1 MEIWILIGILLASGF
16 IGCFV
21 CEAYETIQMNRWMRQ
36 RHLRELKLAMR
47 QLEHPEFFSR
57 THDVS
62 AEEIR
67 KALGAFKTAKVTTTL
82 PTGEVEELG
91 PGKVYIFGEPKVG
104 TVTGTVGYEQLEE
117 MGATLN
123 EAERLLKE
131 ARDRT
136 ID

>member
-16 IGCFV
+16 IGCTIL
-21 CEAYETIQMNRWMRQ
+21 EIYDNIQMNRWMRQ
-36 RHLRELKLAMR
+36 RHLRELRLAMR
-47 QLEHPEFFSR
+47 QLETPEFFSR

-62 AEEIR
+62 ADEIR
-67 KALGAFKTAKVTTTL
+67 KALDIYKTSGVTTHL
-82 PTGEVEELG
+82 PTGEVEKLG
-91 PGKVYIFGEPKVG
+91 PGKIYIFDKQKVG
-104 TVTGTVGYEQLEE
+104 VVTGTVSGEE
-117 MGATLN
+117 MID

>member
-1 MEIWILIGILLASGF
+1 MEIWILIGVFLAFGF
-16 IGCFV
+16 VGCLV
-21 CEAYETIQMNRWMRQ
+21 CEAYENYQMNKWMRE
-36 RHLRELKLAMR
+36 RHLRELRLAML
-47 QLEHPEFFSR
+47 QLENPDFFSR

-67 KALGAFKTAKVTTTL
+67 KALHIYETSGVTTTL
-82 PTGEVEELG
+82 PTGEVETLG
-91 PGKVYIFGEPKVG
+91 PGKIYVFDKPKVG

-131 ARDRT
+131 AKEKQVN
-136 ID
+136 